1 MLSPTT
7 ALGWPSCQHFHA
19 VAMTG
24 DGSLFRRTDDGDTGI
39 ARRALSS

>member
-1 MLSPTT
+1 
-7 ALGWPSCQHFHA
+7 